1 MKGTPPPEFFSS
13 FGQRP
18 HLWVSTASAS
28 GFIVVASREVRS
40 KCGPSATMGI
50 LDFVED
56 RPTPKAVY
64 NWRVYTAAAVASWA
78 SCMIGYDSAFIG
90 TTLAL
95 PSFVSEFKLNEM
107 DPDHL
112 ALTKANIV
120 SVYQAGA
127 FFGSFGAYVSSYYLG
142 RRKSLLIWA
151 MVFILG
157 AGMMLGA
164 NRERG
169 LGLII
174 GGRVLAG
181 LGIGASSNIVPI
193 YISELSPP
201 AVRGRL
207 VGIYELGWQVGGLV
221 GFWINYGL
229 QETMAPSHTQ
239 WIIPFAVQLIPA
251 GCLLIGALWMK
262 ESPRWLF
269 TKGKREQ
276 AMANLCWVRN
286 LPADDLYIIEEVAA
300 IDSQIEH
307 DRIHVGPGFWKPF
320 AALKQRKVLWRFF
333 LGGMLFLWQNG
344 SGINAINYY
353 SPTVFHSIGI
363 TGTSTGFLT
372 TGIFGV
378 VKTVVTVIWLLWLID
393 RLGRTKLLMIGAFG
407 GSMCMWFIGAYI
419 KIAGANASNPNAKLS
434 SGGIA
439 AIFFFYLWTAFY
451 TPSWNGT
458 PWVINSEMFSQ
469 NTRSLGQASAAANN
483 WFWNFIVSRF
493 TPQMFL
499 TMGYGVYFFFAS
511 LMLLSIPFV
520 YFLIPETKSIPLERM
535 DDLFEIKPVRAAHA
549 EMMERLKLEEVEFRH
564 NAEGAH
570 VSIEK
575 MKNEDERNESV

>member
-1 MKGTPPPEFFSS
+1 
-13 FGQRP
+13 
-18 HLWVSTASAS
+18 
-28 GFIVVASREVRS
+28 
-40 KCGPSATMGI
+40 MGI
-50 LDFVED
+50 LAFVED

-64 NWRVYTAAAVASWA
+64 NWRVYTCAAIASFA

-95 PSFVSEFKLNEM
+95 PSFVAEFKFGEM
-107 DPDHL
+107 DPGPL
-112 ALTKANIV
+112 ALTKSNIV

-127 FFGSFGAYVSSYYLG
+127 FFGSFFAYASSYFLG
-142 RRKSLLIWA
+142 RRKSLFIFA
-151 MVFILG
+151 SVFILG
-157 AGMMLGA
+157 AGLMLGA
-164 NRERG
+164 NGQRG

-181 LGIGASSNIVPI
+181 IGVGGASNMVPI
-193 YISELSPP
+193 YISELAPP

-207 VGIYELGWQVGGLV
+207 VGIYELGWQIGGLV

-229 QETMAPSHTQ
+229 QETMAPSHKQ

-251 GCLLIGALWMK
+251 GMLLIGALWIK

-269 TKGKREQ
+269 MKGRREE
-276 AMANLCWVRN
+276 ALRNLCWIRN
-286 LPADDLYIIEEVAA
+286 LPADDLYIVEELAA
-300 IDSQIEH
+300 IDAQIEH
-307 DRIHVGPGFWKPF
+307 ERIHVGPGFWKPF
-320 AALKQRKVLWRFF
+320 AALRQPKVLWRFF
-333 LGGMLFLWQNG
+333 LGGMLFLFQNG

-353 SPTVFHSIGI
+353 SPTVFKSIGI

-393 RLGRTKLLMIGAFG
+393 RVGRRNLLMIGAAG
-407 GSMCMWFIGAYI
+407 GSLCMWFIGAYI
-419 KIAGANASNPNAKLS
+419 NLSNPTGKAPAGDAKLS

-483 WFWNFIVSRF
+483 WFWNFIISRF

-499 TMGYGVYFFFAS
+499 KMGYGVYFFFAS
-511 LMLLSIPFV
+511 LMIISIPFV
-520 YFLIPETKSIPLERM
+520 YFLLPETKSIPLERM
-535 DDLFEIKPVRAAHA
+535 DELFEIKPVTKAHA
-549 EMMERLKLEEVEFRH
+549 AMMVKLREEEEEFRQ
-564 NAEGAH
+564 AADGAGLTT
-570 VSIEK
+570 
-575 MKNEDERNESV
+575 MKTKTEEQEYV